1 MQSSPDLHHP
11 QTTAN
16 LQALL
21 LAPINS
27 YQSVLTLLALQQYSA
42 LLTQQPYSTRRTLS
56 HSLISSVLKNET
68 VIETPEDVNGILEL
82 CHVLIRDQQDAG
94 TGPGAQQMGKDPRRP
109 YHNER
114 EEMAEEQGWVARMV
128 HLFRSDNLGVQFEV
142 RFPVSLFC
150 DFSDSRIDS
159 SNSTAPFRD
168 RWRSYAFHIP
178 RPHHLGHQALQT
190 V

>member
-1 MQSSPDLHHP
+1 MK
-11 QTTAN
+11 
-16 LQALL
+16 
-21 LAPINS
+21 LAFAE
-27 YQSVLTLLALQQYSA
+27 YVA
-42 LLTQQPYSTRRTLS
+42 
-56 HSLISSVLKNET
+56 
-68 VIETPEDVNGILEL
+68 
-82 CHVLIRDQQDAG
+82 
-94 TGPGAQQMGKDPRRP
+94 
-109 YHNER
+109 R
-114 EEMAEEQGWVARMV
+114 EEGSYLEERMCMVGQSAMAEEQGWVARMV

-150 DFSDSRIDS
+150 DFSDSRTDS